1 MARSQAAA
9 GVEVHVATTDDN
21 GRGRLS
27 KSAGASFE
35 EYGVTYWFFR
45 RQTRFYTFSLP
56 LMLWL
61 SKHARNYDVIHIH
74 ALFSFPSIA
83 AAFFAKRAQVPYL
96 VRPLGVLNLWGVRHR
111 RRWLKRLS
119 VRLIEGRVLK
129 NAAGVQYTSVQE
141 SEEAAQLGITHT
153 QLLIPN
159 PVELPIGPM
168 VRGKFRAAFPDL
180 AGKII
185 VLFLSRIDR
194 KKGID
199 LLLPAFAGLRS
210 QYPEAVLVIAGDG
223 DRTLLAELKTL
234 AHQLGLDQAVL
245 WAGFLEGQVKRDAL
259 VDADVFV
266 LASYSEN
273 FGVALVEAMGYGLPV
288 IVSNQIGIHP
298 AIVEAEAGLVVACS
312 VRPLEEALAK
322 AVSDPVWR
330 AKTSG
335 NALRLAGTFA
345 PEIIASQLFTIYEN
359 ILNHEVH
366 CDAACN

>member
-1 MARSQAAA
+1 
-9 GVEVHVATTDDN
+9 
-21 GRGRLS
+21 
-27 KSAGASFE
+27 
-35 EYGVTYWFFR
+35 
-45 RQTRFYTFSLP
+45 
-56 LMLWL
+56 
-61 SKHARNYDVIHIH
+61 
-74 ALFSFPSIA
+74 
-83 AAFFAKRAQVPYL
+83 
-96 VRPLGVLNLWGVRHR
+96 
-111 RRWLKRLS
+111 
-119 VRLIEGRVLK
+119 
-129 NAAGVQYTSVQE
+129 
-141 SEEAAQLGITHT
+141 
-153 QLLIPN
+153 
-159 PVELPIGPM
+159 M